1 MLSSPLHN
9 NLRVSVL
16 RGRPCFA
23 NIAITSAV
31 ICREHC
37 SSHKHSKLKRTA
49 VPICSLPC
57 DFSIVCSVCDAAR
70 ATSAA
75 PTFFPVMKI
84 QDRYFADG
92 GLGHNN
98 PSFAIYYHYT
108 RKGRRESTRP
118 RNTSNESPAYSTHGD
133 LDCSRVRFTNIG
145 TGAKVDEVEPGK
157 RQRLAGLVPSVIK
170 EIIFLKGTLT
180 DIAVNTTEKVEFM
193 RLCQQLNPN
202 VIMYERFDA
211 DHGLSNIKLDAHNAL
226 PDIRKKTQLY
236 LEEQE
241 TKDLLEEVGLAI
253 ATDYLNRQNGTARD
267 TPAVDPT
274 IGESHQRLDA
284 PQATTGLPSLSTGA
298 SSHSGHLET
307 EPQGVSSEY
316 HEVQN
321 GGTTPA
327 TKRSAE
333 ILPLPDKQWHTIHD
347 TQEVSDIDS
356 TGPELQIAADPAQV
370 LLAEEGQ

>member
-9 NLRVSVL
+9 NFRVDVL
-16 RGRPCFA
+16 RGGPCFA

-84 QDRYFADG
+84 KDRYFADG

-108 RKGRRESTRP
+108 GKGRRASTRP
-118 RNTSNESPAYSTHGD
+118 RDTSNSNPDYSPHGD

-145 TGAKVDEVEPGK
+145 TGAKVDEVESGK
-157 RQRLAGLVPSVIK
+157 RERLAGLIPSVIR
-170 EIIFLKGTLT
+170 EIVFLKQTLT
-180 DIAVNTTEKVEFM
+180 DIAVNSTEKVEIM
-193 RLCQQLNPN
+193 RSFQEVNPD
-202 VIMYERFDA
+202 VIMFERFDA
-211 DHGLSNIKLDAHNAL
+211 NHGLSNIKLDAHNAL
-226 PDIRKKTQLY
+226 PAIRKKTELY
-236 LEEQE
+236 LEEQA

-253 ATDYLNRQNGTARD
+253 VTDYLNAQNGPARD
-267 TPAVDPT
+267 TQAVDPA

-284 PQATTGLPSLSTGA
+284 PQVTTALPSLSTGA
-298 SSHSGHLET
+298 SSHSAHLET
-307 EPQGVSSEY
+307 ESQGLSPEY

-327 TKRSAE
+327 TKRPAE
-333 ILPLPDKQWHTIHD
+333 PFPLPDKQWHTLHD
-347 TQEVSDIDS
+347 AQEVSSIDN
-356 TGPELQIAADPAQV
+356 TGAELQIAADAAQV
-370 LLAEEGQ
+370 LLADDGQ

>member
-1 MLSSPLHN
+1 MLSSPLQN
-9 NLRVSVL
+9 IFRVAL
-16 RGRPCFA
+16 PRGGRCFA

-31 ICREHC
+31 VCTEHC
-37 SSHKHSKLKRTA
+37 SSHKHSNLKRKA

-108 RKGRRESTRP
+108 QKGRRESTRP
-118 RNTSNESPAYSTHGD
+118 RDTSNSAHDDSHHGD

-145 TGAKVDEVEPGK
+145 TGAKLDEVESGK
-157 RQRLAGLVPSVIK
+157 RQRLAGLIPSVIK
-170 EIIFLKGTLT
+170 ELVFLKQTLT
-180 DIAVNTTEKVEFM
+180 DIAVNSEEKADMM
-193 RLCQQLNPN
+193 RTFQERNPDF
-202 VIMYERFDA
+202 VMFERFSA
-211 DHGLSNIKLDAHNAL
+211 NHGVSNIKLDAYRAL
-226 PDIRKKTQLY
+226 PEVRERTELY
-236 LEEQE
+236 LDEQE

-253 ATDYLNRQNGTARD
+253 ATDYLNAQNSAAQD
-267 TPAVDPT
+267 TQAVDPA

-284 PQATTGLPSLSTGA
+284 PQITTGLPSLSTAA

-307 EPQGVSSEY
+307 ESQGVSPE
-316 HEVQN
+316 HQEVQN

-327 TKRSAE
+327 TKRPAE
-333 ILPLPDKQWHTIHD
+333 TFPLPDKQWHTLHD
-347 TQEVSDIDS
+347 AQEVSGID
-356 TGPELQIAADPAQV
+356 TTEPELQIAAGPAQV
-370 LLAEEGQ
+370 LLAEDGQ